1 MIVQNK
7 LSLSLEKPILRQI
20 LNMVGLSYVE
30 FAQLLNINIKTLEHY
45 RSGYS
50 KPRFSISQIKAMLLI
65 LDAAGI
71 NIHDLP
77 DDWIIDKPNN

>member
-1 MIVQNK
+1 MIVQNR
-7 LSLSLEKPILRQI
+7 LSIISDQPILRQI
-20 LNMVGLSYVE
+20 LKSLDLSYVQ
-30 FAQLLNINIKTLEHY
+30 FAQKMNMSISTLEHY

-65 LDAAGI
+65 LDEAGV

-77 DDWIIDKPNN
+77 DDWIIDKHNN